1 MPYDFEQIQASFDNI
16 INQRIELSENRQ
28 LLEQKLDQMKAQ
40 YTDLVKNNPKKI
52 YLYCLDALFFQY
64 KMLRVE
70 MEQYSKMITLIYN
83 RMYGEYYKL
92 FTIIHTQCKEDDITV
107 DYKMPVYK
115 DLELNV
121 EYELDDVIM
130 VHRIILNLLK
140 QLHNLYTSKQRDI
153 DSRNARMCVGY
164 SITGFI
170 ATLAHENMVINQ
182 NINLYSEYLT
192 FYHSSQLEYI
202 SKLSSKMKRFM
213 FDIDS
218 EILVNHVTSTKPNLE
233 QDVSR
238 YNELDKMTN
247 LTIVPNDV
255 LIIESEPV
263 KEPESNLIQE
273 SAKEPESNLIQE
285 SAKEPESN
293 LIQEFA
299 KEPESNLIQE
309 FAKEPES
316 NTILESESNTILEP
330 TKEPEP
336 DTILQPESNTILEPE
351 PKPMK
356 EPETES
362 VKEPEHIDKLSPKHK
377 GKGKNKK

>member
-1 MPYDFEQIQASFDNI
+1 MPYDFEQIQADFDNI
-16 INQRIELSENRQ
+16 ISQRLELSENRRI
-28 LLEQKLDQMKAQ
+28 LEHKLDQMKAQ

-140 QLHNLYTSKQRDI
+140 QLHDLYTSKQRDI
-153 DSRNARMCVGY
+153 DARNARMCVGY

-170 ATLAHENMVINQ
+170 TTLAHENMIINQ

-202 SKLSSKMKRFM
+202 SKLLTKMKRFM

-218 EILVNHVTSTKPNLE
+218 EILVNHVTSAKPNLE
-233 QDVSR
+233 QDVST
-238 YNELDKMTN
+238 YSELDKITT
-247 LTIVPNDV
+247 LTIVPNDIV
-255 LIIESEPV
+255 ISEPEPVKELVPEPEPEPEPV
-263 KEPESNLIQE
+263 KEPE
-273 SAKEPESNLIQE
+273 PEH
-285 SAKEPESN
+285 KPEV
-293 LIQEFA
+293 I
-299 KEPESNLIQE
+299 
-309 FAKEPES
+309 
-316 NTILESESNTILEP
+316 
-330 TKEPEP
+330 KEPEP
-336 DTILQPESNTILEPE
+336 EPE
-351 PKPMK
+351 PIK
-356 EPETES
+356 ESESELIQTPEP
-362 VKEPEHIDKLSPKHK
+362 VKEPEHIDKQSPKR

>member
-1 MPYDFEQIQASFDNI
+1 MPYDFEQIQADFDNI
-16 INQRIELSENRQ
+16 ISQRLELSENRRI
-28 LLEQKLDQMKAQ
+28 LEHKLDQMKAQ

-92 FTIIHTQCKEDDITV
+92 FTIIHTQCKEDEITV
-107 DYKMPVYK
+107 EYKMPVYK

-121 EYELDDVIM
+121 EYELDDVVM

-153 DSRNARMCVGY
+153 DARNARMCVGY

-170 ATLAHENMVINQ
+170 TTLAHENMIINQ

-202 SKLSSKMKRFM
+202 SKLLSKMKRFM

-233 QDVSR
+233 QDVST
-238 YNELDKMTN
+238 YSELDKITT
-247 LTIVPNDV
+247 LTIVPNDIV
-255 LIIESEPV
+255 ISEPEHVKELEPEPV
-263 KEPESNLIQE
+263 KEPEPELEVIKE
-273 SAKEPESNLIQE
+273 S
-285 SAKEPESN
+285 
-293 LIQEFA
+293 
-299 KEPESNLIQE
+299 
-309 FAKEPES
+309 
-316 NTILESESNTILEP
+316 
-330 TKEPEP
+330 EPEP
-336 DTILQPESNTILEPE
+336 VKEVEPE
-351 PKPMK
+351 PVKELELELVK
-356 EPETES
+356 ESGSEPELEPDTAPIKES
-362 VKEPEHIDKLSPKHK
+362 DSESIKKPEYIEKQSPKS

>member
-1 MPYDFEQIQASFDNI
+1 MPYDFEQIQADFDNI
-16 INQRIELSENRQ
+16 ISQRVELSENRQ
-28 LLEQKLDQMKAQ
+28 TLEQKLDQMKAQ

-92 FTIIHTQCKEDDITV
+92 FTIIYTQCKEDDITV
-107 DYKMPVYK
+107 EYKMPVYK
-115 DLELNV
+115 DLELNI

-140 QLHNLYTSKQRDI
+140 QLHSLYTSKQRDI
-153 DSRNARMCVGY
+153 DARNARMCVGY

-170 ATLAHENMVINQ
+170 TTLAHENMIINR

-202 SKLSSKMKRFM
+202 SKLLSKMKRFM

-218 EILVNHVTSTKPNLE
+218 EVLVNHVTSVKPNLE
-233 QDVSR
+233 QDVST
-238 YNELDKMTN
+238 YNELDKITN
-247 LTIVPNDV
+247 LTIVPNDIV
-255 LIIESEPV
+255 MLEPEPV
-263 KEPESNLIQE
+263 KEPEL
-273 SAKEPESNLIQE
+273 EPESNTIL
-285 SAKEPESN
+285 EPS
-293 LIQEFA
+293 
-299 KEPESNLIQE
+299 
-309 FAKEPES
+309 KEPES
-316 NTILESESNTILEP
+316 NTILEPESNTILEPAKEPESNTILEP
-330 TKEPEP
+330 TKEPE
-336 DTILQPESNTILEPE
+336 SNTILEPE
-351 PKPMK
+351 PKPIK

-362 VKEPEHIDKLSPKHK
+362 VKEPEHIEKLSPKHR